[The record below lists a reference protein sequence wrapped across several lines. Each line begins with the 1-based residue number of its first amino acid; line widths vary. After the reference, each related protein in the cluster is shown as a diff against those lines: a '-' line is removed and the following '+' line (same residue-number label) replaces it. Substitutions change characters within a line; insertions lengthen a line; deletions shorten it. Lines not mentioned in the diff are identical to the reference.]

1 VSTSLIVGG
10 SKGIGLEIA
19 NTFKKRGDTTYVLS
33 RNQNDWN
40 DHFIQADL
48 SDASTLTQAVSWI
61 KKNKIHFN
69 YLVFSQKN
77 RMDPKS
83 LEIETQVTLK
93 ATQYLVE
100 QLIPDSMIEGGAVVF
115 LGSPIAQL
123 IMPDAPVAYHICRAA
138 FEQLARF
145 YAVKFGKYG
154 ITFNCV
160 LPNTTVL
167 KDANREFFNKNPKIT
182 DLLKKITPLQKVSEA
197 QDVANAVSFFCS
209 ENARFISG
217 QTLLVDGGQSLLA
230 HEAIAR
236 QLVEVQ

>member
-19 NTFKKRGDTTYVLS
+19 NTFKKRGDKTYVLS
-33 RNQNDWN
+33 RNKNSWD
-40 DHFIQADL
+40 DDFIQADL
-48 SDASTLTQAVSWI
+48 ADLSTLTEAI
-61 KKNKIHFN
+61 AFIRKNNIHFN

-77 RMDPKS
+77 RIDQKS
-83 LEIETQVTLK
+83 LEVETQVTLK

-100 QLIPDSMIEGGAVVF
+100 QLIPDCMSKNGAVVF
-115 LGSPIAQL
+115 LGSPIARL
-123 IMPDAPVAYHICRAA
+123 VMSNAPVEYQICRAA
-138 FEQLARF
+138 FEHLARY
-145 YAVKFGKYG
+145 YAVQFGKFG

-160 LPNTTVL
+160 IPNTTVL
-167 KDANREFFNKNPKIT
+167 KKENQEFFKANPNIT
-182 DLLKKITPLQKVSEA
+182 DLLKKITPLQKISEA

-209 ENARFISG
+209 ENAGFISG
-217 QTLLVDGGQSLLA
+217 QTLLIDGGQSLLA